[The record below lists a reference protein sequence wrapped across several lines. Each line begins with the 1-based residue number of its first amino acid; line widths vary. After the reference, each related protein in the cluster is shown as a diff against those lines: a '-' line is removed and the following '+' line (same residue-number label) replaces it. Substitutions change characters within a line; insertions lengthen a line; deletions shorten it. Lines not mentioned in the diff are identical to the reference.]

1 MLCVSFRLP
10 LEVEGVE
17 KLLISE
23 RGIIDV
29 SRNPVQ
35 EDEDGA
41 DCVTAG
47 AATAG
52 KGIDGKTK
60 RGNDV
65 VSEEIKLPHSKLMRI

>member
-1 MLCVSFRLP
+1 

-17 KLLISE
+17 KL
-23 RGIIDV
+23 IDV

-35 EDEDGA
+35 EDEDAA

-52 KGIDGKTK
+52 EGNDGKTK

-65 VSEEIKLPHSKLMRI
+65 VSEELKLPHSKLMRI